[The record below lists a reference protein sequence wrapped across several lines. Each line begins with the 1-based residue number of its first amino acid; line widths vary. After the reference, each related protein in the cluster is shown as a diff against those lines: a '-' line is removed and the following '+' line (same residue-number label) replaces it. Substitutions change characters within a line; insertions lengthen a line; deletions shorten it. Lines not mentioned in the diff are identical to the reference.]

1 LGRRLHARQHAPPAS
16 RCCGGAPAVEGLQ
29 SRAGCT
35 GASLRRRCSTQSAQT
50 AGAVGVRDDGLL
62 NLIGTRPQHYKH
74 SAQSCVGGALMR
86 VAAGAAVAGVSP
98 HHAPG
103 H

>member
-1 LGRRLHARQHAPPAS
+1 MQ
-16 RCCGGAPAVEGLQ
+16 
-29 SRAGCT
+29 
-35 GASLRRRCSTQSAQT
+35 GASLRWRCSTQSPQT

-62 NLIGTRPQHYKH
+62 NLIGAHPQRYEH
-74 SAQSCVGGALMR
+74 SARSCVGGALMR

-98 HHAPG
+98 RHAPG